1 MYAVELQNTIN
12 KESETSERKAN
23 QFATKPMQCVYPSVT
38 QFQVL
43 LPRENTQQSVPTLP
57 NWHQVGHY
65 ERVNMQQGN
74 AVTQIADVNNSN
86 SRAASVVAQSTNADA
101 QGDDFY
107 TTNRLEALDVLASA
121 ALSDS
126 VLPPVEF

>member
-1 MYAVELQNTIN
+1 M
-12 KESETSERKAN
+12 
-23 QFATKPMQCVYPSVT
+23 
-38 QFQVL
+38 
-43 LPRENTQQSVPTLP
+43 
-57 NWHQVGHY
+57 
-65 ERVNMQQGN
+65 
-74 AVTQIADVNNSN
+74 TQIADVNNSN